1 MATSIKILIQKARE
15 AAEIIV
21 DNDYEK
27 QDFELY
33 LNQSKENV
41 FSPEKTKRKKRDGK
55 LRALIQW
62 IPFIFTKKFPFIKIK
77 KIRSGFS
84 TKK

>member
-1 MATSIKILIQKARE
+1 MSSDREKQVEEVANFIINNISLATSIKILIQKARE

-33 LNQSKENV
+33 
-41 FSPEKTKRKKRDGK
+41 
-55 LRALIQW
+55 
-62 IPFIFTKKFPFIKIK
+62 
-77 KIRSGFS
+77 
-84 TKK
+84 